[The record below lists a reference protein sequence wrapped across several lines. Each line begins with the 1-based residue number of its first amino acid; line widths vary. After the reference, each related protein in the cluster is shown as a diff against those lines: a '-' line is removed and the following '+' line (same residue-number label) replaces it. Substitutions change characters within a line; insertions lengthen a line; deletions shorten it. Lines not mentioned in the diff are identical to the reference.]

1 MYLGLSAWRITTTG
15 MTSGGLRV
23 QNFQIMMKLINSTN
37 IEERRNPALLIAR
50 VRCLYFLIFL
60 GGIS

>member
-1 MYLGLSAWRITTTG
+1 
-15 MTSGGLRV
+15 
-23 QNFQIMMKLINSTN
+23 MMKLINSTN
-37 IEERRNPALLIAR
+37 LEKRRNPALLIAR